1 MKKKILAALA
11 GLLSFNILSALELV
25 PTRELLAL
33 YLEQDSDL
41 KNLGLELQKAKL
53 NEESNQIDKGFSLK
67 LSTGD
72 MTFTFG
78 DNNSFS
84 VKPGVNA
91 SFPQLNNL
99 GLNVNSQFSVNE
111 GKTSFDSAGAS
122 LSVDIISSSKANR
135 DINLLQQE
143 RKVLEAE
150 RNIRTRAL
158 DKEKSFYKNISSLLN
173 SITSVLSKKASVFD
187 DNVAFEKIKL
197 QGYTAD
203 SPSYIK
209 AELKLFSS
217 QRDYEAAV
225 HSLINDYKAF
235 YISCGKEIEIPED
248 LDFTLLIPADI
259 GQVEP
264 LDITSF
270 DKNSYKDI
278 ESILWTQK
286 INQMT
291 RDASTKLTLTA
302 NGGYSYRN
310 NNGRASNTVNA
321 GLSASY
327 EGLGLNAS
335 VNLPVASSSSPS
347 LTVGLTY
354 SPNTFRKNE
363 ISDQLT
369 QIAIEQEES
378 KVAAAYSAYDTAVKE
393 RQLKLEDL
401 LWNIQTNETN
411 YQMYKNVEN
420 NMSSYYERGLV
431 SQKDYVSAQN
441 STVQARVKQLGGF
454 IDLIIYNNE
463 VSAMFVG
470 QEN

>member
-11 GLLSFNILSALELV
+11 GLLSFNILTALELV

-122 LSVDIISSSKANR
+122 LSVDIISSSEANR

-347 LTVGLTY
+347 VTVGLTY

-463 VSAMFVG
+463 VNAMFVG

>member
-1 MKKKILAALA
+1 
-11 GLLSFNILSALELV
+11 
-25 PTRELLAL
+25 
-33 YLEQDSDL
+33 
-41 KNLGLELQKAKL
+41 
-53 NEESNQIDKGFSLK
+53 
-67 LSTGD
+67 
-72 MTFTFG
+72 
-78 DNNSFS
+78 
-84 VKPGVNA
+84 
-91 SFPQLNNL
+91 
-99 GLNVNSQFSVNE
+99 
-111 GKTSFDSAGAS
+111 
-122 LSVDIISSSKANR
+122 
-135 DINLLQQE
+135 
-143 RKVLEAE
+143 
-150 RNIRTRAL
+150 
-158 DKEKSFYKNISSLLN
+158 
-173 SITSVLSKKASVFD
+173 
-187 DNVAFEKIKL
+187 
-197 QGYTAD
+197 
-203 SPSYIK
+203 
-209 AELKLFSS
+209 
-217 QRDYEAAV
+217 
-225 HSLINDYKAF
+225 
-235 YISCGKEIEIPED
+235 
-248 LDFTLLIPADI
+248 
-259 GQVEP
+259 
-264 LDITSF
+264 
-270 DKNSYKDI
+270 
-278 ESILWTQK
+278 
-286 INQMT
+286 MT

-378 KVAAAYSAYDTAVKE
+378 KVVAAYSAYDTAVKE

-463 VSAMFVG
+463 VSVMFVG

>member
-25 PTRELLAL
+25 PTRELMAL

-122 LSVDIISSSKANR
+122 LSVDIISSSEANR

-463 VSAMFVG
+463 VNAMFVG